1 MLQEYHTT
9 LCDTL
14 SAIGYS
20 KKVITLEALRKDY
33 DDKAIYG
40 LFGACCVLPLVLAD
54 KGVERESVLEKGA
67 GENPEVLNGE
77 FYKKALQKMLP
88 EFDKKGAFRCWNM
101 GTLFYVTN
109 MICYFLAY
117 KP

>member
-14 SAIGYS
+14 NAMGYS

-33 DDKAIYG
+33 NDKAVYG
-40 LFGACCVLPLVLAD
+40 LFGACCVLPRLLAD
-54 KGVERESVLEKGA
+54 EGVEVDSGLEKGV

-77 FYKKALQKMLP
+77 RYKKALQRMLP
-88 EFDKKGAFRCWNM
+88 QFDEKGAFRC
-101 GTLFYVTN
+101 
-109 MICYFLAY
+109 
-117 KP
+117 

>member
-14 SAIGYS
+14 NAMGYS

-33 DDKAIYG
+33 DDKAVCG
-40 LFGACCVLPLVLAD
+40 LYGACCLLPGFLRD
-54 KGVERESVLEKGA
+54 EGVELDSVLEKGA

-77 FYKKALQKMLP
+77 RYKKALQRMLP
-88 EFDKKGAFRCWNM
+88 QFDEKGAFR
-101 GTLFYVTN
+101 F
-109 MICYFLAY
+109 
-117 KP
+117 